1 MKLESDETIQ
11 CVSAEKF
18 IKKEKNEL
26 PIDILPEKRRRSSR
40 QNAKQK
46 SNDDSKCGCFIE
58 RSNTPTELIKDM
70 TSFTF
75 SNYFTPISKDSTPL
89 PKLNWADSN
98 DVWEN
103 MLQKDREY
111 KRDPLYIRKHPSL
124 QPRMRAVL
132 LDWLIEVIIASFKF
146 YIYMANMILLTL
158 VQLHCRR
165 VNVVR

>member
-18 IKKEKNEL
+18 IKNEKNEL
-26 PIDILPEKRRRSSR
+26 AIDILPEKRRRSSR

-46 SNDDSKCGCFIE
+46 NNDDNKCGCFIE

-70 TSFTF
+70 TSFTV

-89 PKLNWADSN
+89 PKLNWADNN

-132 LDWLIEVIIASFKF
+132 LDWLIEVIIAWFKF
-146 YIYMANMILLTL
+146 YIYLASGL
-158 VQLHCRR
+158 QLY
-165 VNVVR
+165 